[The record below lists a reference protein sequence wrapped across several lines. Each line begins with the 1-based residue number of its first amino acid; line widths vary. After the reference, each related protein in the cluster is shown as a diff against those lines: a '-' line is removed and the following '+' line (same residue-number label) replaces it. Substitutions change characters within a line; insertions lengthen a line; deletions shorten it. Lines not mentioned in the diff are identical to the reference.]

1 MNKKQIVKRIIII
14 AIILIC
20 IGMVAGYFIIKA
32 RKKEQERQEIFRG
45 KRMGYGWDLYISFE
59 WDDPLEYDEEKINS
73 YLNVYEDNLYIR
85 VAYYNYETGDDLTV
99 DELVDA
105 YWAFLKG
112 DASGEDKLHKFD
124 IFLHQD
130 VYQVAER
137 KIEDEILFRGEV
149 WDALKDLY
157 GDDMKI
163 EDASKE
169 ELAKAVEAVVSR

>member
-1 MNKKQIVKRIIII
+1 M
-14 AIILIC
+14 
-20 IGMVAGYFIIKA
+20 
-32 RKKEQERQEIFRG
+32 
-45 KRMGYGWDLYISFE
+45 
-59 WDDPLEYDEEKINS
+59 
-73 YLNVYEDNLYIR
+73 
-85 VAYYNYETGDDLTV
+85 
-99 DELVDA
+99 VDA
-105 YWAFLKG
+105 YRAFLKG